1 MFAVAIQRFAGVR
14 YHAAAELKVGLV
26 TVSVSSP
33 RRIDRQQPLH
43 SSR

>member
-14 YHAAAELKVGLV
+14 YHAAELKVGLV

-43 SSR
+43 NSH